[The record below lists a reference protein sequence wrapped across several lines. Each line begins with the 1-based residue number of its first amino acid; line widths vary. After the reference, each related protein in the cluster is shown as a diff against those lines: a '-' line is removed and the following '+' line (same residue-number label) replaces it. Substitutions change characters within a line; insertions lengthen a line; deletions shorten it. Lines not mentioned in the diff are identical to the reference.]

1 MQIFKWYNGV
11 HEGSVLRPLLFIIY
25 INDLVD
31 SCCEDVNIYLFADDA
46 KLYAHITSEQD
57 ELLLQKKYW

>member
-1 MQIFKWYNGV
+1 M
-11 HEGSVLRPLLFIIY
+11 RPLLFIIY

-57 ELLLQKKYW
+57 ELMLQKILIILWIGQTNGS